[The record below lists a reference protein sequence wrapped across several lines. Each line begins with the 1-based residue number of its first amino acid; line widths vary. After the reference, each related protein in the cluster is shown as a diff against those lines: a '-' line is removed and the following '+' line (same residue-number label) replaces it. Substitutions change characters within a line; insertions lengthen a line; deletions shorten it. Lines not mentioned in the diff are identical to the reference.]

1 MENKPKILVS
11 GVVIAAIIFGG
22 IYFLVN
28 IEQEESGVR
37 LVSEVVSAQGAAE
50 NLSGMESVKVNGTVC
65 NIGDKEAKNVTVN
78 VIFTDTAHNEV
89 VRKAVREGVDLLP
102 DGAVCVNFNAEYLR
116 EQTIPKTVVDI
127 EVQADWEGKIN
138 SS

>member
-1 MENKPKILVS
+1 MENKTKILVS

-28 IEQEESGVR
+28 IEQEESGVH
-37 LVSEVVSAQGAAE
+37 LVYEVFRAQGAAE

-89 VRKAVREGVDLLP
+89 VRKTVREGVGLLP
-102 DGAVCVNFNAEYLR
+102 D
-116 EQTIPKTVVDI
+116 
-127 EVQADWEGKIN
+127 
-138 SS
+138 